1 MAQDTDKIVAILFS
15 DVVGYAHVT
24 DPDRTAPIVHDE
36 ETRNV
41 IRAVTQRHKGD
52 WVQEIG
58 DAVVCTFSSAVA
70 ATQCALEIQQVI
82 VEEFEFRPRIGIH
95 VGDLTTGAADAGK
108 DVFGDAVNVATRVQA
123 LSERGGIC
131 ITGRAHEELRSNQ
144 AFLDFE
150 DMGDVS
156 LEGVSA
162 PVKVYRVSLP
172 EKPVTLSE
180 FATERERSDEKRSR
194 VPVIVVSC
202 AVLLAL
208 AIGWLLARSAP
219 EGTAHVVE
227 VGTEV
232 ETARPE
238 PVAEAVPESASSPQV
253 PEEDLRVADFAAVR
267 DRLLGLEGKSDFRP
281 GVWTIPDPVK
291 DNAVYRVGIEA
302 DCSCTALLFAID
314 GSADAISLLYPNP
327 FHLDASM
334 QAGEVLKIPSSG
346 EWIMRAVGGEGIDT
360 MTLIVVDG
368 SIEFGVADE
377 IWSATPD
384 QPERVAEL
392 EALLAK
398 IETLDWDAV
407 SAPLQ
412 IIP

>member
-24 DPDRTAPIVHDE
+24 DPERTVPVVHDE

-41 IRAVTQRHKGD
+41 VRAVTQRHQGE

-58 DAVVCTFSSAVA
+58 DAVVCTFSSAVK

-82 VEEFEFRPRIGIH
+82 AEEYEFRPRIGIH
-95 VGDLTTGAADAGK
+95 VGDLALGAPDAGK
-108 DVFGDAVNVATRVQA
+108 DVFGEAVHVATRVQA

-131 ITGRAHEELRSNQ
+131 ITGRIHEELRSNQ

-150 DMGDVS
+150 DMGEVS
-156 LEGVSA
+156 LEGVRA
-162 PVKVYRVSLP
+162 PVQVYRVSLP

-180 FATERERSDEKRSR
+180 FATERERPDEKRSS

-208 AIGWLLARSAP
+208 VIGWLLARSAP

-227 VGTEV
+227 AGGEV
-232 ETARPE
+232 ESARPE
-238 PVAEAVPESASSPQV
+238 PVAEAVPESAPAPQV
-253 PEEDLRVADFAAVR
+253 PEEDLRAADFASVR
-267 DRLLGLEGKSDFRP
+267 DRLLGLEGKSDFGPR
-281 GVWTIPDPVK
+281 VWTIPDPVK
-291 DNAVYRVGIEA
+291 DNTPYRVGIEV

-314 GSADAISLLYPNP
+314 GSADSISLLYPNP
-327 FHLDASM
+327 YHLDGSI

-368 SIEFGVADE
+368 SIEFGGADE

-384 QPERVAEL
+384 QPERIAEL
-392 EALLAK
+392 DALLAK
-398 IETLDWDAV
+398 IETLDWDAA